1 MLKRGLEI
9 FPKMVP
15 AMSKN
20 TENVNAFQ
28 VLFLSFQ
35 AYSKSE

>member
-20 TENVNAFQ
+20 TEKCKRFSGFVSE
-28 VLFLSFQ
+28 LS
-35 AYSKSE
+35 SV